1 MEVFA
6 ILSSC
11 VALIA
16 ITLIFNLFVNL
27 RSTDKAVQNQAND
40 QEIEKPKK
48 KDLSANQKTESKTK
62 KIKNEKKRPND
73 FKHKTLFTNLKG
85 MFSILRLNLK
95 LMVVFPIQLT
105 YDLDIRITDHS
116 GS

>member
-27 RSTDKAVQNQAND
+27 RNTDKAVEVTQS
-40 QEIEKPKK
+40 EIDKTEIVKK
-48 KDLSANQKTESKTK
+48 KEVALLHLTMASNAEAIPSFPPVCVSGEYEGWKDVFYCISPYAWV
-62 KIKNEKKRPND
+62 
-73 FKHKTLFTNLKG
+73 NLG
-85 MFSILRLNLK
+85 IGLAMGLSIL
-95 LMVVFPIQLT
+95 
-105 YDLDIRITDHS
+105 
-116 GS
+116 GAAW